1 MAIIYLILGVII
13 GAIITFLLIK
23 NKTTQEVSKANE
35 SVAVLRSQLET
46 ERKNVDER
54 IATVKENA
62 NQQLDA
68 ERKQKPRTNYYKKRY
83 VTWLHRCWLRAVK
96 R

>member
-68 ERKQKPRTNYYKKRY
+68 ERKHGEEPR
-83 VTWLHRCWLRAVK
+83 AGS
-96 R
+96 

>member
-35 SVAVLRSQLET
+35 SVAVLRSQLKLR
-46 ERKNVDER
+46 ERM
-54 IATVKENA
+54 
-62 NQQLDA
+62 
-68 ERKQKPRTNYYKKRY
+68 
-83 VTWLHRCWLRAVK
+83 
-96 R
+96 

>member
-62 NQQLDA
+62 NQQLDV
-68 ERKQKPRTNYYKKRY
+68 EKKA
-83 VTWLHRCWLRAVK
+83 W
-96 R
+96 